1 MKHTTIE
8 LADWVRELAKELDIT
23 IKELVH
29 RSILAVLDN
38 LPETPLAPDK
48 AFLRLG
54 YLPVKVPEQIKE
66 LDITRE
72 EKVYFVSWLLEVAL
86 KQFEKSGVFVG
97 ALYETFKKS
106 QKKD

>member
-8 LADWVRELAKELDIT
+8 LADWVRELAKELDMS

-29 RSILAVLDN
+29 RSILIALDN
-38 LPETPLAPDK
+38 LPETPLTPDR

-54 YLPVKVPEQIKE
+54 YVPVKLPEQIQE
-66 LDITRE
+66 LDIPRE
-72 EKVYFVSWLLEVAL
+72 EKVYFLSWLLEVAL
-86 KQFEKSGVFVG
+86 KQSEKRGVSVG